1 MKKRQKCVN
10 IGTELLKRQTDF
22 KTCFQQIVKVIGTM
36 IYKRF
41 DDQSTSKPDK
51 AALVTELL
59 IRWNILFKKRAPSIV
74 DFMSHV
80 RKVPLGDKKTF
91 RDVLDFLFEQIR
103 FACKSHQIDV
113 IYDSYLEFSTKECEI
128 VRGAKS
134 ITLVEYALLAAEAN
148 IPVEMDL
155 FWASNKNK
163 ELLEVLSRNYFV
175 GLASKQGV
183 KTVLSGYV
191 DDGYGT

>member
-1 MKKRQKCVN
+1 
-10 IGTELLKRQTDF
+10 
-22 KTCFQQIVKVIGTM
+22 M
-36 IYKRF
+36 IYQRF

-59 IRWNILFKKRAPSIV
+59 IRWNILFKKRAPWIV

-91 RDVLDFLFEQIR
+91 RDVLDFLFEQIW

-113 IYDSYLEFSTKECEI
+113 IYNSYLEFSIKECEI

-134 ITLVEYALLAAEAN
+134 ITPVEYALLAADAN
-148 IPVEMDL
+148 IPVEIDL

-183 KTVLSGYV
+183 KTVLSRYV
-191 DDGYGT
+191 DDGYGI

>member
-1 MKKRQKCVN
+1 
-10 IGTELLKRQTDF
+10 
-22 KTCFQQIVKVIGTM
+22 
-36 IYKRF
+36 
-41 DDQSTSKPDK
+41 
-51 AALVTELL
+51 
-59 IRWNILFKKRAPSIV
+59 
-74 DFMSHV
+74 MSHV